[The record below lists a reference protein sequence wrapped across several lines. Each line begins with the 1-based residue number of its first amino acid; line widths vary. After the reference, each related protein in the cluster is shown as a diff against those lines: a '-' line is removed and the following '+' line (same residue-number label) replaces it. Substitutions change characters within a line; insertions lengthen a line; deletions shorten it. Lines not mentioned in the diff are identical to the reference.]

1 MRIGRTYVIKGA
13 VGVMPVWI
21 GLRRTYCIS
30 IGMCEN
36 NKDIIG
42 VYEQPICIG

>member
-1 MRIGRTYVIKGA
+1 MGIRRTYVIKEA
-13 VGVMPVWI
+13 VGVMPVWVW
-21 GLRRTYCIS
+21 LRRTYCIS

-42 VYEQPICIG
+42 VCEQPICIG